1 MIRSQDGHTLPRMT
15 HMTVSTESKPRSR
28 SQDPASILE
37 HFATLADPRR
47 EHGKIH
53 LLEEVVFM
61 SICAILCGADNWQ
74 DIALYSHS
82 KSDWLKTFLTL
93 PGGIPSHDTYRR
105 VFCLLDPLIFQ
116 ACFSDWINA
125 LMKRHGLIPIPLDPS
140 ELRLIAI
147 DGKTQRGSARR
158 TVGQSPLHM
167 VSAWS
172 VKNHLTLGQVAT
184 HAKSNEIT
192 AIPEL
197 LKLLDL
203 EGAVVTIDA
212 MGCQKDIAAEIVE
225 AGGEYVLAVKD
236 NQPHLH
242 EDIVQAFEEALE
254 DGEPGVDFME
264 FQTEGVH
271 GNRQETRTCCVITNP
286 SGIRNQGLWTK
297 LTAICMVVSERVVND
312 VTESEVRYFI
322 GSVHGTA
329 KEYLQWV
336 RGHWGI
342 ENSLHWVLDVCFR
355 EDEQR
360 HWAGNSAEN
369 LSWLRKVA
377 LSLLKAEKTSKK
389 GKSIRGR
396 RLQAGWENEYLLSV
410 LAQIPEIPGKTGA

>member
-1 MIRSQDGHTLPRMT
+1 MMNGRDDHTLSRT
-15 HMTVSTESKPRSR
+15 ILMTVDTETKPHSR

-37 HFATLADPRR
+37 HFASLPDPRR
-47 EHGKIH
+47 DHGKLH
-53 LLEEVVFM
+53 LLDEIVFM
-61 SICAILCGADNWQ
+61 SICGVLCGADSWLE
-74 DIALYSHS
+74 IADYSQS
-82 KSDWLKTFLTL
+82 KVDWFKTFLTL
-93 PGGIPSHDTYRR
+93 PGGIPSHDTFRR
-105 VFCLLDPLIFQ
+105 VFCVLDPLAFQ
-116 ACFSDWINA
+116 RCFAAWITA
-125 LMKRHGLIPIPLDPS
+125 LMNRHGLTPIPLDGP
-140 ELRLIAI
+140 ELRPIAV

-167 VSAWS
+167 VSAWA
-172 VKNHLTLGQVAT
+172 VENHLTLGQVAT

-197 LKLLDL
+197 LKHLDL

-212 MGCQKDIAAEIVE
+212 MGCQKDIAAEIVQ
-225 AGGEYVLAVKD
+225 GGGQYVLAVKE

-254 DGEPGVDFME
+254 NGEPGVDFTE

-271 GNRQETRTCCVITNP
+271 GGRQETRTCCVITNP
-286 SGIRNQGLWTK
+286 SGIRDLTLWTK
-297 LTAICMVVSERVVND
+297 LTAICMVLSERVVNG
-312 VTESEVRYFI
+312 VAECEIRYFI

-329 KEYLQWV
+329 QEYLKWI

-360 HWAGNSAEN
+360 HWAGNSAQN

-377 LSLLKAEKTSKK
+377 LCLLKAEENSK
-389 GKSIRGR
+389 GKSIHRR
-396 RLQAGWENEYLLSV
+396 RLLAGWKNEYLLSV
-410 LAQIPEIPGKTGA
+410 LAQIPEIAEKSGA